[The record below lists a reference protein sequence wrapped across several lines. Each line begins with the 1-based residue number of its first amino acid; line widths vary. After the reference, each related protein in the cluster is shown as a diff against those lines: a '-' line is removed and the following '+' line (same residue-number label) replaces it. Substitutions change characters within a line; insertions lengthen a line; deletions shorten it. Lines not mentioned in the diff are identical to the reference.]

1 MRVTLHPEVGKDLIE
16 AMEYYE
22 REAIAELAV
31 EFYEEFRRCA
41 EIIQLRP
48 ESFPEIDDGIRRMNL
63 TRFPFHILFE
73 VFDPETIQI
82 FAVKHDRRD
91 PDFGLDR

>member
-1 MRVTLHPEVGKDLIE
+1 MIVILHPEVDSDLVQ

-22 REAIAELAV
+22 REAIAELAL
-31 EFYEEFRRCA
+31 EFFEEFRRCA
-41 EIIQLRP
+41 EVVGQRP
-48 ESFPEIDDGIRRMNL
+48 ESFPEVDDGIRRMNL

-73 VFDPETIQI
+73 IVDREAVEI

-91 PDFGLDR
+91 PNFGLDR

>member
-1 MRVTLHPEVGKDLIE
+1 MIVTLHPEVDSDLLE

-22 REAIAELAV
+22 REAIAELAL
-31 EFYEEFRRCA
+31 EFYVEFRRCA
-41 EIIQLRP
+41 EVIGQRP
-48 ESFPEIDDGIRRMNL
+48 ESFPEVEDGIRRMNL

-73 VFDPETIQI
+73 ILGLEAVEI
-82 FAVKHDRRD
+82 FAVKHDSRD